1 MYDANGFIET
11 PIIKGLESLR
21 VRDLISDIGF
31 N

>member
-21 VRDLISDIGF
+21 VCDFISGIGF
-31 N
+31 D